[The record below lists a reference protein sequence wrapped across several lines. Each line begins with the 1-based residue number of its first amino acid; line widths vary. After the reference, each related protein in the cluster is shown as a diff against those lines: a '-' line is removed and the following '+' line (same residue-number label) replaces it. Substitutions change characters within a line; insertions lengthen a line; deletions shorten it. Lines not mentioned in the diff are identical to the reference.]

1 MSFTKDMKNLFITII
16 GLVVASMVIMVISSI
31 GRIDRVDARVD
42 SIENSIHDN
51 TIKLNKIGKQIDDIH
66 WFLIKKNDKINRGNY
81 EK

>member
-42 SIENSIHDN
+42 SIENGIHDN
-51 TIKLNKIGKQIDDIH
+51 TIKLNRIGKQIDDIH